1 MNQELECFCKSLF
14 TEKSEFQKEDINV
27 YLSQMNILIFTE
39 EQFQTCEGLIT
50 ESELRNA
57 VKSVPKNKSPRY
69 DGLTKKIYEDFW
81 EEVKIPLCNSIKKSY
96 QNGELSIS
104 QSQTVI
110 KVTEKKR

>member
-50 ESELRNA
+50 ESNFEML
-57 VKSVPKNKSPRY
+57 
-69 DGLTKKIYEDFW
+69 
-81 EEVKIPLCNSIKKSY
+81 
-96 QNGELSIS
+96 
-104 QSQTVI
+104 
-110 KVTEKKR
+110 